1 MKKMIHSIFLILL
14 LLFTGCNHLNQNEA
28 LSDKQFMLLEK
39 EVENLDVE
47 QKKKIYTLLQK
58 DVQKYK
64 NKADKEY
71 RLAHYANAIEA
82 YEMVNFYEEKNT
94 VSLKKI
100 KKIAK
105 KNAAYHY
112 NQAQKYKKTNKKK
125 FLKELNKVMINNP
138 NYKNSQELIRVTKSQ
153 MQKFLYTK
161 ENKLSKELMT
171 NKGSVQELII
181 LSRLADDLRQYEYD
195 NQNIIKADRILKAHY
210 QPLINKAVREYK
222 NSNITQSKKDFQS
235 IAKIYKNDRSVKK
248 YLKQIKILQNKQVNM
263 DLANQAF
270 HNTSYDK
277 SVIYAKRVLSVDK
290 KNDEALQ
297 LIEQAKKKISRHIKV
312 LIAQGKKAYKNKNL
326 KQAQSKFKQVLKI
339 DPDNTESLVYYN
351 KIKGQ
356 LRTINNLK

>member
-1 MKKMIHSIFLILL
+1 MKNMINSIFLILL
-14 LLFTGCNHLNQNEA
+14 ILFTGCNHLNQKEV
-28 LSDKQFMLLEK
+28 LSDQQFIVLQN

-64 NKADKEY
+64 NKADKAY

-82 YEMVNFYEEKNT
+82 YEMVNFYEGKNAI
-94 VSLKKI
+94 SLTKI
-100 KKIAK
+100 KKTAR
-105 KNAAYHY
+105 KNSSYHY
-112 NQAQKYKKTNKKK
+112 KRAQKYKKMNKKK
-125 FLKELNKVMINNP
+125 YLIELNKIMINNP
-138 NYKNSQELIRVTKSQ
+138 NYKNSQELIRVAKSE

-161 ENKLSKELMT
+161 EKKLSQELMT
-171 NKGSVQELII
+171 NKGSVQELVR

-195 NQNIIKADRILKAHY
+195 NQNIIKADKVLNTHY
-210 QPLINKAVREYK
+210 QTLMDKAVREYK
-222 NSNITQSKKDFQS
+222 NSNVAQSKKDFQS
-235 IAKIYKNDRSVKK
+235 IAKIYKNDTRAKK
-248 YLKQIKILQNKQVNM
+248 YLKQIKVVQSKQKNM

-270 HNTSYDK
+270 KNTSYDK
-277 SVIYAKRVLSVDK
+277 SVTYAKRVLSVDK

-326 KQAQSKFKQVLKI
+326 KKAQSKFKQVLKI
-339 DPDNTESLVYYN
+339 DPDNTESSVYYT